1 MDLDSFNIGF
11 GTDIED
17 QIYTDFNLQSVLWF
31 TLGSEQYAIK
41 VDEVKTVID
50 EFTITPMPNVP
61 RFVRGIINLR
71 GTIIPII
78 DLKQMFQMPRQDKE
92 DFMVVVLQIPE
103 VDHVD
108 VGIIVD
114 KVNEVLDIDFSAL
127 QPPPPSLSGLGSEY
141 VVGIHKTQ
149 SNVLIVVD
157 IVRVVQIAR
166 EMVGKYS

>member
-1 MDLDSFNIGF
+1 MNVNLFNVGFSTDS
-11 GTDIED
+11 DD

-61 RFVRGIINLR
+61 RFVHGILNLR

-78 DLKQMFQMPRQDKE
+78 DLKQMFQMPRNE
-92 DFMVVVLQIPE
+92 DESYMIVVLHVPE
-103 VDHVD
+103 LDNID

-114 KVNEVLDIDFSAL
+114 KVNEVLDIDFSSL
-127 QPPPPSLSGLGSEY
+127 QDPPPSLSGLGAEY
-141 VVGIHKTQ
+141 VVGMHKTA

-157 IVRVVQIAR
+157 MVRVIQIAR
-166 EMVGKYS
+166 EMVQKYA